1 MNKTLFILLLLVLFV
16 LTACTSANQSA
27 AVTLTENYA
36 NSISVEQQL
45 IVGTFK
51 LEGTDLAIDS
61 QTASQLLPL
70 WSLLKELKSSGSA
83 ADQEISAV
91 EEQIQG
97 TMTAEQVKAIRDM
110 KLTQADIAAIFQG
123 QNSSSG
129 SNSGAV
135 NQPSSS
141 GSAAGPVGGAADGNA
156 PPAGGPAGG
165 GFDPGGGPILSQQNN
180 SAGKS
185 QSSMQT
191 GSTVMIGEV
200 IKLLE
205 SKVQG

>member
-1 MNKTLFILLLLVLFV
+1 MNKTIHTFLLACLFA

-27 AVTLTENYA
+27 AVTLTENYV

>member
-70 WSLLKELKSSGSA
+70 WSLLKELKSNGSA